1 MLIDPETGAI
11 EHFLW
16 VQAQEGIR
24 IALQGISD
32 SQKAYN
38 PDYEFDV
45 HKNMYRPKIEDV
57 TKFGMVNIRIG
68 NITTEDDTNF
78 DATDIVPFLIDC
90 YVRGQNENDP
100 DNPGSFVPADEA
112 AVERLHYLVAMVR
125 YGITALVNFYLGL
138 NSGEIIPMKIGIVN
152 NPVEDAEDSATPYA
166 PAQVTLTC
174 KFPYEHADLTGLPE
188 LEAVKADLTTWAS
201 QIFMD

>member
-11 EHFLW
+11 ENFLW

-24 IALQGISD
+24 IVLQGISD
-32 SQKAYN
+32 SQKDYN
-38 PDYEFDV
+38 SDYEFTV

-90 YVRGQNENDP
+90 YVRGENENDP
-100 DNPGSFVPADEA
+100 DNPGSLVPADEV
-112 AVERLHYLVAMVR
+112 AVERLYYLVAMVR
-125 YGITALVNFYLGL
+125 YGITMLENFYQSLS
-138 NSGEIIPMKIGIVN
+138 SGEIMSGKIGIAF

-166 PAQVTLTC
+166 PAQVTFTC
-174 KFPYEHADLTGLPE
+174 RFPYNYTDLSGLPE
-188 LEAVKADLTTWAS
+188 LEAVKADLTKWAS
-201 QIFMD
+201 QIFMT